1 MSCEHT
7 TQTYFRCT
15 TDCVFNIFVAR
26 RTAHGPENNKHQCT
40 ERGYLQLIVQ
50 DHQLPAIQ
58 QQQRAHL
65 ARMGD
70 PTTVRLS

>member
-1 MSCEHT
+1 MS
-7 TQTYFRCT
+7 TQPRLISGAQQTVF
-15 TDCVFNIFVAR
+15 FNIFVAR
-26 RTAHGPENNKHQCT
+26 RTAHDPENNKHQCT